1 MDHLNAE
8 TNFRCQRRFFS
19 DQQELLLKY
28 IWRHQNNEGEG
39 PFEYACRTRDRRASQ
54 SNECVEDED
63 GRAPEHGADGKTPS
77 SPKNWV
83 WYFGWEQPVVG

>member
-1 MDHLNAE
+1 MPVEVLFGSTRITIEVYLEAPKITKARAPSNMAVG
-8 TNFRCQRRFFS
+8 QR
-19 DQQELLLKY
+19 D
-28 IWRHQNNEGEG
+28 W
-39 PFEYACRTRDRRASQ
+39 RASQ

-63 GRAPEHGADGKTPS
+63 GRVPEHGADGKTPL